1 MELNVND
8 EAVWPAIKFL
18 ITRLC
23 TDLAHNDNAPRALLQ
38 EGKAEQGTI
47 DRAVR
52 EYLLHC
58 NTVPRLRALT
68 NIGYAL
74 DVARLGASR
83 SICEELAREVIRK
96 GMIQAAQGVVAQ
108 LLDRELTAVEVKAL
122 VEAYVTRVG
131 TRSAAD
137 ETVLLAL
144 AKRTLAPEEVVIVDA
159 QIADLVREFERI
171 DHL

>member
-1 MELNVND
+1 MKLNVND
-8 EAVWPAIKFL
+8 EVVWPIVKFL

-23 TDLAHNDNAPRALLQ
+23 ADLSHNDNAPRALLR
-38 EGKAEQGTI
+38 EGKADQKTI

-58 NTVPRLRALT
+58 NTAPRLRALT
-68 NIGYAL
+68 NIGYAF

-83 SICEELAREVIRK
+83 PVCEELVREVIRK
-96 GMIQAAQGVVAQ
+96 GMISSAQSVVAQ
-108 LLDRELTAVEVKAL
+108 LLDRELNAVEVKAL
-122 VEAYVTRVG
+122 VDAYVTRVG

-144 AKRTLAPEEVVIVDA
+144 AKRTLAPEEVANVDA
-159 QIADLVREFERI
+159 TIADFVREFERASPM
-171 DHL
+171 